1 MEVIDEI
8 VDVEQLEV
16 HLAIKAVLGSFE
28 NGHGEFLGGDNCIFD
43 YCAHD
48 RMIETE
54 VKAVGEENVFII
66 SRDKAISEGSLGIG

>member
-1 MEVIDEI
+1 MEVIDKI

-16 HLAIKAVLGSFE
+16 HLAIKTVLGSFE
-28 NGHGEFLGGDNCIFD
+28 NGHGEFLGGDNCILD
-43 YCAHD
+43 YCAYD